1 MNVLL
6 LSRYGR
12 LGASSRIRSYQYLP
26 HLESQGIHV
35 TVAPFFED
43 KYIENLYAGRG
54 RGLDLVLEAYLRRLR
69 AVFQSAKFD
78 LVWVE
83 YETFPWMPA
92 CFELLLSI
100 LHTPYVVDFDDAVFH
115 RYDLHPNYFVR
126 MFLGR
131 KIDHVMRRAAAVIVG
146 NDYLLARARRAGA
159 KSVVYLPSVVDL
171 KRYAEVKEVNNDV
184 FTIGWIG
191 SPATV
196 RYLQLI
202 QPSLFELC
210 KGGNARLIVAGG
222 ANVEIEGVPVVRRP
236 WSEET
241 EVAEIRA
248 FDVGIMPLPDEPWE
262 RGKCGYKLIQYM
274 ACGRPV
280 VASPVGAN
288 LKIVEDGV
296 SGFLAATPSEWVRA
310 LTALRE
316 DRLLRERMGRAG
328 RRRVETEFSLQV
340 TAPRL
345 VDLLRTVAK
354 ELV

>member
-1 MNVLL
+1 MKVLL
-6 LSRYGR
+6 LSRYDS
-12 LGASSRIRSYQYLP
+12 LGASSRVRSYQYLP

-35 TVAPFFED
+35 TVAPFFEE
-43 KYIENLYAGRG
+43 KYIRNLYAGRG
-54 RGLDLVLEAYLRRLR
+54 RGLNLVLKAYLRRLR
-69 AVFQSAKFD
+69 AVLQAADFD
-78 LVWVE
+78 LIWVE
-83 YETFPWMPA
+83 YEVFPWMPA
-92 CFELLLSI
+92 CFELTLASLRI
-100 LHTPYVVDFDDAVFH
+100 PYVVDFDDAIFH
-115 RYDLHPNYFVR
+115 RYDLHPNPLVR
-126 MFLGR
+126 VFLGR
-131 KIDHVMRRAAAVIVG
+131 KIDHVMRRAAAVIAG

-159 KSVVYLPSVVDL
+159 KSVAYLPSVVDL
-171 KRYAEVKEVNNDV
+171 KRYAELIEVNNDV
-184 FTIGWIG
+184 FTVGWIG

-196 RYLQLI
+196 RYLHLI
-202 QPSLFELC
+202 QPSLAELC
-210 KGGNARLIVAGG
+210 KAGSARLVVVGG
-222 ANVEIEGVPVVRRP
+222 TDVEMEAVPVVRRP

-241 EVAEIRA
+241 EVAEIRG

-288 LKIVEDGV
+288 LKIVEHGV
-296 SGFLAATPSEWVRA
+296 NGFLAATPSEWVRA

-345 VDLLRTVAK
+345 VDLFRTVAK
-354 ELV
+354 GLA